1 MVKNVGSTDKIIR
14 YILAVVFVYLAI
26 KVSWWFGILAVIAA
40 GTAYLGTC
48 MLYVPFGIN
57 TNKK

>member
-14 YILAVVFVYLAI
+14 YVLAVVFVYLAI
-26 KVSWWFGILAVIAA
+26 KVSWWFWILAVTAA

-48 MLYVPFGIN
+48 MLYVPFNIN

>member
-1 MVKNVGSTDKIIR
+1 MIKNVGRTDKIIR

-26 KVSWWFGILAVIAA
+26 KGSWWFWLLAIIAA

-57 TNKK
+57 TNK

>member
-1 MVKNVGSTDKIIR
+1 MIKNVGRTDKIIR
-14 YILAVVFVYLAI
+14 YILAIVFVYLAI
-26 KVSWWFGILAVIAA
+26 KVSWWFWILAIIAA

-57 TNKK
+57 TNK

>member
-1 MVKNVGSTDKIIR
+1 MIKNVGRTDKIIR

-26 KVSWWFGILAVIAA
+26 KVSWWFWLLAIIAA

-57 TNKK
+57 TNK